1 VLRSAACLIERSV
14 TIVTV
19 KKRLSSRT
27 GVPWPIGAAG
37 ILLLG
42 YLLTPFL
49 FGIGALGTG
58 DLASALQQ
66 VASAGAI
73 GTSLVT
79 ATLSTVLV
87 VVLGVPLAYLLAR
100 GEFAGKAI
108 LGALVYL
115 PLVVPPLVGGVF
127 LLTMYGP
134 YAPVGQ
140 WLGARGI
147 QVTDAWPGIVLAQMF
162 VSAPYLI
169 VASRVAFEAVD
180 PVCEQVSYALGKP
193 PLVTFFRVSLPLAWP
208 GILAGVPLAWL
219 RALGEFGATVMVAYH
234 PYTLPVYLFVQFGAS
249 GIRAALPVAMV
260 LLAAG
265 IAVLGLVHAVARR
278 GAAALRVTP
287 RNLG

>member
-1 VLRSAACLIERSV
+1 MSV
-14 TIVTV
+14 
-19 KKRLSSRT
+19 KQRLPHRT

-37 ILLLG
+37 ILLLA

-49 FGIGALGTG
+49 FGVGALDAR
-58 DLASALQQ
+58 DLTSAMRQ
-66 VASAGAI
+66 VASSGAI
-73 GTSLVT
+73 STSLAT

-87 VVLGVPLAYLLAR
+87 IVLGVPLAYLLAR
-100 GEFAGKAI
+100 GEFPGKAI
-108 LGALVYL
+108 VGALVYL
-115 PLVVPPLVGGVF
+115 PLVIPPLVGGV
-127 LLTMYGP
+127 LLLVMYGP

-140 WLGARGI
+140 WLGGHGLP
-147 QVTDAWPGIVLAQMF
+147 VTDAWPGIVLAQTF

-180 PVCEQVSYALGKP
+180 PAFEQVSYALGKP
-193 PLVTFFRVSLPLAWP
+193 PLATFFRVSLPLAWP

-249 GIRAALPVAMV
+249 GVRAALPVAMI

-265 IAVLGLVHAVARR
+265 VVVLGLVHVVARR
-278 GAAALRVTP
+278 GIARIVP
-287 RNLG
+287 